1 MLNDCCAICIWCNFS
16 SQMHETF
23 HPLYRNTFYF
33 KTSMWLLSTNQN
45 FRFLYFPAFF
55 FKFVSGFLDFF
66 INLLFFLATLRYPQ
80 TLISYFSSNNCSF
93 YLLFL
98 TIHSLFVQCTCWRTT
113 SSTLCLIPFLTFTY
127 LINPSFDLTSTLLL
141 IVELKYYAGNPITNI
156 LYFYK
161 F

>member
-1 MLNDCCAICIWCNFS
+1 MTAVQFASDVTFLPKCTKLSIRYIAIPFISKLQCGCFPP
-16 SQMHETF
+16 T
-23 HPLYRNTFYF
+23 R
-33 KTSMWLLSTNQN
+33 TSD
-45 FRFLYFPAFF
+45 FFIFVHFL
-55 FKFVSGFLDFF
+55 KFVSGFLGFF

-80 TLISYFSSNNCSF
+80 TLISYFLPIIVPFTSSSS
-93 YLLFL
+93 